1 MSFKNSSKNSIKRV
15 SSQSLVKKFR
25 ESSNKINNT
34 NLNISSIS
42 KNGDMSFLDEY
53 LLNEQ
58 NKEDKRITAEYYKL
72 IRIDELINCVLLL
85 MTLACSFVYN
95 ETKFCSDDCSENLEI
110 QNDIINISLIFSS
123 ISSLIFIIVLIL
135 KYYHYFL
142 LYKSAKYLPNY
153 ENFFKTSLFRY
164 LILEFIFALLHP
176 NMLFKNINFTTSINF
191 NQKKVEYCI
200 NDLLLL
206 FQCLR
211 LLYLILIFPI
221 CSDFYCPRADRVCK
235 MMGRN
240 LDLSFSLRALFIEKT
255 LTMLLYC
262 SIIICIM
269 LSYMLKILNQP
280 LEITRTNNFKNFGNC
295 FWYVLVTMTT
305 VGYGDIYPETTM
317 ERIIGYAI
325 AISGTVV
332 VALIVSFF
340 QEQITLEN
348 NEKNTLEFVERVNG
362 KEELMEASV
371 TYFKMNMLYLLNKRK
386 MEKGS
391 MPQSEFNKN
400 YLIKLLKERIEAKK
414 KFKSLFH
421 QFHIHF
427 KMENDVDKIK
437 KKIDNLDFAQTDLSQ
452 SINELNNK
460 IRELLNNLNGI
471 TNLQKKNKSKSI
483 KKLINNDS
491 IDSLDT
497 KKKNKDELDNINNIN
512 NNDIKEN
519 EDKKD
524 NKDNLDNIDNEV
536 VKRNNFFKKNS
547 NKI

>member
-1 MSFKNSSKNSIKRV
+1 
-15 SSQSLVKKFR
+15 
-25 ESSNKINNT
+25 
-34 NLNISSIS
+34 
-42 KNGDMSFLDEY
+42 
-53 LLNEQ
+53 
-58 NKEDKRITAEYYKL
+58 
-72 IRIDELINCVLLL
+72 
-85 MTLACSFVYN
+85 
-95 ETKFCSDDCSENLEI
+95 
-110 QNDIINISLIFSS
+110 
-123 ISSLIFIIVLIL
+123 
-135 KYYHYFL
+135 
-142 LYKSAKYLPNY
+142 
-153 ENFFKTSLFRY
+153 
-164 LILEFIFALLHP
+164 
-176 NMLFKNINFTTSINF
+176 
-191 NQKKVEYCI
+191 
-200 NDLLLL
+200 
-206 FQCLR
+206 
-211 LLYLILIFPI
+211 
-221 CSDFYCPRADRVCK
+221 

>member
-1 MSFKNSSKNSIKRV
+1 
-15 SSQSLVKKFR
+15 
-25 ESSNKINNT
+25 
-34 NLNISSIS
+34 
-42 KNGDMSFLDEY
+42 
-53 LLNEQ
+53 
-58 NKEDKRITAEYYKL
+58 
-72 IRIDELINCVLLL
+72 
-85 MTLACSFVYN
+85 
-95 ETKFCSDDCSENLEI
+95 
-110 QNDIINISLIFSS
+110 
-123 ISSLIFIIVLIL
+123 
-135 KYYHYFL
+135 
-142 LYKSAKYLPNY
+142 
-153 ENFFKTSLFRY
+153 
-164 LILEFIFALLHP
+164 
-176 NMLFKNINFTTSINF
+176 
-191 NQKKVEYCI
+191 
-200 NDLLLL
+200 
-206 FQCLR
+206 
-211 LLYLILIFPI
+211 
-221 CSDFYCPRADRVCK
+221 
-235 MMGRN
+235 
-240 LDLSFSLRALFIEKT
+240 
-255 LTMLLYC
+255 
-262 SIIICIM
+262 M